1 MEFPNNCSKNWTV
14 HIDIVVAISA
24 FRLHGLIKGRNYS
37 RDIFDLAVPNSKV
50 LNSCVFMGLQWN
62 NRNKSEQ
69 KLICLCRFLLFTF
82 ILGIFPEKWPFCWSE
97 FLIFYFFSE
106 IWNPLYL
113 CFKFC
118 FWARNKWVK
127 LMRKAKLGNSFISIF
142 ALSFP
147 EQSLN

>member
-1 MEFPNNCSKNWTV
+1 V

-82 ILGIFPEKWPFCWSE
+82 ILGIFPEK
-97 FLIFYFFSE
+97 
-106 IWNPLYL
+106 
-113 CFKFC
+113 
-118 FWARNKWVK
+118 
-127 LMRKAKLGNSFISIF
+127 
-142 ALSFP
+142 
-147 EQSLN
+147 